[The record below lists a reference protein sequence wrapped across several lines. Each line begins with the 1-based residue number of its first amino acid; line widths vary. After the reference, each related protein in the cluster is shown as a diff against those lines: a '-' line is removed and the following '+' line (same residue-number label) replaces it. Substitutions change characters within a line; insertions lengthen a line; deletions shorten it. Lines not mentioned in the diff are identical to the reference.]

1 MAIVL
6 IIIVFDQVYLF
17 HILFLFLIFE
27 QSFFFSS
34 RITVQFRW
42 TEVNWLK
49 KILNSPICR
58 KIQRNNFLQND
69 EEVPLLLLLSFP
81 PNWRIFQ
88 SNNNLCFFIC
98 YILHSMHYYK
108 KHVFLVQ
115 VTVHTRKCRVG
126 YSAALPLGLKKNAL
140 NPIQVLF
147 WRKENN
153 FLDQT
158 IVKK

>member
-1 MAIVL
+1 MFL
-6 IIIVFDQVYLF
+6 IKCICFISYLY
-17 HILFLFLIFE
+17 FLFLNKV
-27 QSFFFSS
+27 FFFSS

-58 KIQRNNFLQND
+58 KIQKNNFLQND
-69 EEVPLLLLLSFP
+69 EEVPLLLLSFP
-81 PNWRIFQ
+81 PSWRIFQ

-108 KHVFLVQ
+108 KHVFFLVQ

-158 IVKK
+158 IVKN